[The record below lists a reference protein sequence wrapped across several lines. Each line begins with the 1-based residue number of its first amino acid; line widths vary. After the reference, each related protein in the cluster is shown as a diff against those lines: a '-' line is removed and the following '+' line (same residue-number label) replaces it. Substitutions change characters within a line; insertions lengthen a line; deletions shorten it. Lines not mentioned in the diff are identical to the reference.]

1 MRKLTF
7 GFLVP
12 VEFEMEV
19 SEEEYEVMESHE
31 ERRLEA
37 IAIMTKATLLAA
49 RNMDKAKM
57 APSNLHR
64 DDISYVC
71 DEDNNALYQYE
82 Y

>member
-12 VEFEMEV
+12 AEFEMEV
-19 SEEEYEVMESHE
+19 SEEEYEVMESHD

-37 IAIMTKATLLAA
+37 IAIMTKATRLAA
-49 RNMDKAKM
+49 RNMDKVKM
-57 APSNLHR
+57 APCNLHR
-64 DDISYVC
+64 EDISYVY
-71 DEDNNALYQYE
+71 DEDSNALYE

>member
-12 VEFEMEV
+12 AEFEMEV
-19 SEEEYEVMESHE
+19 SEEEYEVLKSHN

-37 IAIMTKATLLAA
+37 IAIMTKATRLAA
-49 RNMDKAKM
+49 RNMGKVKM
-57 APSNLHR
+57 SPFNLHR
-64 DDISYVC
+64 EDISYVY
-71 DEDNNALYQYE
+71 DEDNNALYE

>member
-19 SEEEYEVMESHE
+19 SEEEYEVMESHN

-37 IAIMTKATLLAA
+37 IAIMAKATRLAA
-49 RNMDKAKM
+49 RNMDNLKV
-57 APSNLHR
+57 APYNLHWE
-64 DDISYVC
+64 DIPYVY
-71 DEDNNALYQYE
+71 DEDNNTLYE

>member
-12 VEFEMEV
+12 AEFEMEV
-19 SEEEYEVMESHE
+19 SEEEYEVMESHN

-37 IAIMTKATLLAA
+37 IAIMAKAARLAA
-49 RNMDKAKM
+49 YDMDVLKI
-57 APSNLHR
+57 APCNLYWE
-64 DDISYVC
+64 DIPYVY
-71 DEDNNALYQYE
+71 DEDNNTLYE